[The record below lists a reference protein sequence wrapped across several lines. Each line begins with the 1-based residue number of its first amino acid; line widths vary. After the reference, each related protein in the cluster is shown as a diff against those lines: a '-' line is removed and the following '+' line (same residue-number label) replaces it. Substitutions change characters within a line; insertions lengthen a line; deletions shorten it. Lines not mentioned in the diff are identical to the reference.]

1 MGLENITVSE
11 ILKAKGEAEAGAVY
25 WCSTSHFVHEAVQHV
40 SITVFSFFGKQQRIY
55 LSLPIITLKKNFPP
69 IIVILQPSDQTLVK
83 TVDDSTQC
91 WSPGGSQV
99 RGHEPACRNCNR
111 ER

>member
-40 SITVFSFFGKQQRIY
+40 SITVFFFWRTTAD
-55 LSLPIITLKKNFPP
+55 LPFPPYNYVKKNFPP

-99 RGHEPACRNCNR
+99 RGHKPACRNCNR